1 MKALIAM
8 SGGVDSSV
16 AAYLMMQAGYDC
28 LGATM
33 RLYDSQDQ
41 AAGSRTCCTLAD
53 AEDARSVA
61 HRLGM
66 PYYVF
71 NFTGDFQQ
79 QVMDRFVRAYET
91 GATPNPCI
99 DCNRYLKFDRLHRRA
114 LELGCDCL
122 ATGHYARL
130 EFDRAAGRWILKK
143 ALDPDRDQ
151 SYVLYAMTQDQLAH
165 TRFPLGELTKPQVR
179 QIARAQGFLN
189 AGKPDS
195 QDICFVPDGDY
206 PAFIRRYTGK
216 DYPPG
221 AFVDLQGKPLGR
233 HRGVIHYTIG
243 QRRGLGVSAEHPLYV
258 QAIDPETNTVTL
270 TEQDGL
276 YTRTLLARDLNWIAV
291 PGLDKPTRCRAKIRY
306 RQSEQPATA
315 VLLDKTTL
323 ELRFDTPQ
331 RAVTPGQAVVL
342 YQGEVVLGGG
352 TIQQAKQA

>member
-1 MKALIAM
+1 M

-16 AAYLMMQAGYDC
+16 AAYLMQRAGYDC

-41 AAGSRTCCTLAD
+41 AGSTRTCCTLED

-61 HRLGM
+61 HRLGI

-99 DCNRYLKFDRLHRRA
+99 DCNRYLKFDRLFRRA

-130 EFDRAAGRWILKK
+130 ELDRAAGRWLLKK

-151 SYVLYAMTQDQLAH
+151 SYVLYAMTQDQLTR

-179 QIARAQGFLN
+179 ELARAQGFLN
-189 AGKPDS
+189 AKKPDS

-206 PAFIRRYTGK
+206 PAFIRRYTGR

-221 AFVDLQGKPLGR
+221 DFVDLRGRTLGR
-233 HRGVIHYTIG
+233 HRGIIHYTVG
-243 QRRGLGVSAEHPLYV
+243 QRRGLGIAAEHPLYV
-258 QAIDPETNTVTL
+258 QAIYPETNTVTL
-270 TEQDGL
+270 TENEGL
-276 YTRTLLARDLNWIAV
+276 YTRRLLARDLNWIAV
-291 PGLDKPTRCRAKIRY
+291 PGLDREVRCRAKIRY
-306 RQSEQPATA
+306 RQPEQPATA
-315 VLLDKTTL
+315 VQLDETTL
-323 ELRFDTPQ
+323 EVRFDTPQ
-331 RAVTPGQAVVL
+331 RAVTRGQAVVL
-342 YQGEVVLGGG
+342 YQGDVVLGGG
-352 TIQQAKQA
+352 TIQ

>member
-1 MKALIAM
+1 M

-16 AAYLMMQAGYDC
+16 AAYLMQRAGYDC

-41 AAGSRTCCTLAD
+41 AGSTRTCCTLED

-61 HRLGM
+61 HRLGI
-66 PYYVF
+66 PYYVI

-99 DCNRYLKFDRLHRRA
+99 DCNRYLKFDRLFRRA

-122 ATGHYARL
+122 ATGHYARSVYD
-130 EFDRAAGRWILKK
+130 EAAGRWVLKK

-151 SYVLYAMTQDQLAH
+151 SYVLYAMTQDQLTR

-179 QIARAQGFLN
+179 ELARAQGFLN
-189 AGKPDS
+189 AKKPDS

-206 PAFIRRYTGK
+206 PAFIRRYTGR

-221 AFVDLQGKPLGR
+221 DFVDLRGRTLGR
-233 HRGVIHYTIG
+233 HRGIIHYTVG
-243 QRRGLGVSAEHPLYV
+243 QRRGLGIAAEHPLYV
-258 QAIDPETNTVTL
+258 QAIYPETNTVTL
-270 TEQDGL
+270 TENEGL
-276 YTRTLLARDLNWIAV
+276 YTRRLLARDLNWIAV
-291 PGLDKPTRCRAKIRY
+291 PGLDREVRCRAKIRY
-306 RQSEQPATA
+306 RQPEQPATA
-315 VLLDKTTL
+315 VQLDETTL
-323 ELRFDTPQ
+323 EVRFDTPQ
-331 RAVTPGQAVVL
+331 RAVTRGQAVVL
-342 YQGEVVLGGG
+342 YQGDVVLGGG
-352 TIQQAKQA
+352 TIQ